1 MMVVSFSIRPLRGAL
16 SESKNLSELTLKVLR
31 RWDKKIIFL
40 NIKEA
45 AQLWCL
51 IFV

>member
-1 MMVVSFSIRPLRGAL
+1 MNFSGLAL
-16 SESKNLSELTLKVLR
+16 GVLR